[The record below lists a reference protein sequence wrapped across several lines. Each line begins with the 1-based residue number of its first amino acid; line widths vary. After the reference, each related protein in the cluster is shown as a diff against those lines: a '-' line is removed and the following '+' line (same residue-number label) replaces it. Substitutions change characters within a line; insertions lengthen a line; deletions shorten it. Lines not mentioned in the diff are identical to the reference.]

1 MQSYGVIIAY
11 QNIAMRS
18 IVYTILAL
26 MVATPCFGQQP
37 EGIILGERDSSALAI
52 LARYDERYDS
62 DRMRIEHW
70 MPMSKIELLYPNG
83 IDIDVPNLLMS
94 SPTIKVTTPTF
105 KDRNSVTLRI
115 GTHGSLRVVISNGSA
130 YNYMPWPNS
139 PAGYR
144 DARTLSFPLP
154 R

>member
-1 MQSYGVIIAY
+1 MK
-11 QNIAMRS
+11 NIVS
-18 IVYTILAL
+18 TIVAL
-26 MVATPCFGQQP
+26 MVAPLCFGQQP
-37 EGIILGERDSSALAI
+37 EGIVLDERDSSALAI

-62 DRMRIEHW
+62 DRLRIEHW

-83 IDIDVPNLLMS
+83 IEIDEPNLLLS
-94 SPTIKVTTPTF
+94 SPSIKVTTPTF
-105 KDRNSVTLRI
+105 NDRNSVTLRL
-115 GTHGSLRVVISNGSA
+115 GSHGSLRVVISNGSA

>member
-1 MQSYGVIIAY
+1 
-11 QNIAMRS
+11 MRS
-18 IVYTILAL
+18 IAYTIVAL
-26 MVATPCFGQQP
+26 IIATPCFGQQP
-37 EGIILGERDSSALAI
+37 EVVVLDERDSSALAI

-83 IDIDVPNLLMS
+83 LDIDAPNLLMS
-94 SPTIKVTTPTF
+94 SPPIKVTTPTF
-105 KDRNSVTLRI
+105 NDRNSVTLRI

-139 PAGYR
+139 PIGYR